1 MRLLLIGDVVGNG
14 GVDYLKTHLG
24 SIKKEYNIDFVVA
37 NAENST
43 PVGKGLSKEVAH
55 TLYNC
60 GADVL
65 TMGNH
70 FYNNKEIYS
79 LFDDDFPVVRPANL
93 PLMTKG
99 SGYYMADVNG
109 YKVAVINLMGR
120 VFMNS
125 IDCPFRTADTVI
137 DWIKDEADVIVVDF
151 HAEATSEKIA
161 MGYYLDGKVSVVFGT
176 HTHVQ
181 TADEK
186 ILENGTAYI
195 TDVGMTGS
203 HEGVLGVKKEII
215 IEKFLTSLPQKH
227 EIVNDS
233 PQINALIVDID
244 ESSGKATRVERLQRA

>member
-1 MRLLLIGDVVGNG
+1 MRILLIGDIVGNG
-14 GVDYLKTHLG
+14 GVDYLKNKLG
-24 SIKKEYNIDFVVA
+24 KIKSEYKADFVVA
-37 NAENST
+37 NAENAT
-43 PVGKGLSKEVAH
+43 PVGKGLSRDVAH

-70 FYNNKEIYS
+70 IFNNKEIFS

-99 SGYYMADVNG
+99 SGYFTTDVNG

-120 VFMNS
+120 VYMNS
-125 IDCPFRTADTVI
+125 IDCPFRAADTVLE
-137 DWIKDEADVIVVDF
+137 WIKDEADIIVVDF

-161 MGYYLDGKVSVVFGT
+161 MGYYLDGRVSVVFGT

-186 ILENGTAYI
+186 ILKNGTAYI
-195 TDVGMTGS
+195 TDIGMTGS
-203 HEGVLGVKKEII
+203 HDGVLGVKKEII
-215 IEKFLTSLPQKH
+215 IDKFLTSMPQKH

-233 PQINALIVDID
+233 PMLNGMLVDID
-244 ESSGKATRVERLQRA
+244 ESTGKAVYVERLQIS

>member
-1 MRLLLIGDVVGNG
+1 MRILLIGDIVGNG
-14 GVDYLKTHLG
+14 GVDYLKNKLG
-24 SIKKEYNIDFVVA
+24 KIKSEYKADFVVA
-37 NAENST
+37 NAENAT
-43 PVGKGLSKEVAH
+43 PVGKGLSREVAH

-70 FYNNKEIYS
+70 IFNNKEIFS

-99 SGYYMADVNG
+99 SGYFITDVNG

-120 VFMNS
+120 VYMNS
-125 IDCPFRTADTVI
+125 IDCPFRAADTVLE
-137 DWIKDEADVIVVDF
+137 WIKDEADIIVVDF

-161 MGYYLDGKVSVVFGT
+161 MGYYLDGRVSVVFGT

-186 ILENGTAYI
+186 ILKNGTAYI
-195 TDVGMTGS
+195 TDIGMTGS

-215 IEKFLTSLPQKH
+215 IDKFLTSMPQKH

-233 PQINALIVDID
+233 PMLNGMLVDID
-244 ESSGKATRVERLQRA
+244 ESTGKAVYVERLQIS